1 MNSPIDLPLTT
12 PALLFPAISLLLLA
26 YTNRFLTLA
35 GLVRSLRD
43 RYEARHEEHVRGQ
56 IANLR
61 YRLQLIRNM
70 QVFGVASFFLCVLSM
85 ILLYIAQP
93 AAGTIVFG
101 AALVM
106 LLISLGLSLRE
117 VQISI
122 DALTLELQD
131 LDQIEQAG
139 DQDRIQNRKRAGN
152 EASVQGK

>member
-1 MNSPIDLPLTT
+1 
-12 PALLFPAISLLLLA
+12 
-26 YTNRFLTLA
+26 
-35 GLVRSLRD
+35 
-43 RYEARHEEHVRGQ
+43 
-56 IANLR
+56 
-61 YRLQLIRNM
+61 
-70 QVFGVASFFLCVLSM
+70 
-85 ILLYIAQP
+85 
-93 AAGTIVFG
+93 
-101 AALVM
+101 M

>member
-1 MNSPIDLPLTT
+1 MNLSLELPLTT

-43 RYEARHEEHVRGQ
+43 RYSTTHETHVAGQ

-61 YRLQLIRNM
+61 YRLHLIRNM
-70 QVFGVASFFLCVLSM
+70 QVFGVSSFFLCVLSM
-85 ILLYIAQP
+85 ILLYVGQNTPGAV
-93 AAGTIVFG
+93 VFG
-101 AALVM
+101 GALLL
-106 LLISLGLSLRE
+106 LLISLALSLRE

-131 LDQIEQAG
+131 I
-139 DQDRIQNRKRAGN
+139 DRHA
-152 EASVQGK
+152 

>member
-1 MNSPIDLPLTT
+1 MNTQIDLPLTT

-35 GLVRSLRD
+35 NLVRSLRD
-43 RYEARHEEHVRGQ
+43 RYESKHEDHVRGQ

-61 YRLQLIRNM
+61 YRLKLIRNM
-70 QVFGVASFFLCVLSM
+70 QVAGVSSFFLCVLSM
-85 ILLYIAQP
+85 ILLYMGQNG
-93 AAGTIVFG
+93 AGAIVFG
-101 AALVM
+101 AALIL

-131 LDQIEQAG
+131 ID
-139 DQDRIQNRKRAGN
+139 DRRQ
-152 EASVQGK
+152 

>member
-1 MNSPIDLPLTT
+1 MNLSLELPLTT

-35 GLVRSLRD
+35 NLVRSLRD
-43 RYEARHEEHVRGQ
+43 RYIATHEAHVAGQ

-61 YRLQLIRNM
+61 HRLHLIRNM

-85 ILLYIAQP
+85 ILLYVGQN
-93 AAGTIVFG
+93 AAGAVIFG
-101 AALVM
+101 AALLL
-106 LLISLGLSLRE
+106 LLISLALSLWE

-131 LDQIEQAG
+131 I
-139 DQDRIQNRKRAGN
+139 DRQ
-152 EASVQGK
+152 S